1 MDRLLN
7 IDRQSGFPMCA
18 ETLRVLD
25 ENSMMLT
32 ALLDEIPLGR
42 LQAMM
47 FGRYMLVSDNMLRKR
62 VVKVGTTTAPSL
74 EWCNLEFHTVKHSV
88 QDSNGNTF
96 ADVWGSETADITEVT
111 NLRSIWRVFTFD
123 EIFTPDP
130 WQDRYA
136 EFEAGLS
143 GISFT
148 AGGQFYRVDPLLQGS
163 SNFFRSNKKRIQM
176 RFDFLC
182 KIKVNSFVAMDFP
195 LPVACQD
202 GACMTVNV
210 NSFTGT
216 EITSS
221 YTAPAHTL
229 NNNLRVEIGRGMADY
244 GLILADA
251 IHRVRDVLIRV
262 NGEVLL

>member
-1 MDRLLN
+1 MN
-7 IDRQSGFPMCA
+7 INRPEGFPLCA
-18 ETLRVLD
+18 ETLSVLN

-32 ALLDEIPLGR
+32 ALLAEIPLDR
-42 LQAMM
+42 RQAVM
-47 FGRYMLVSDNMLRKR
+47 FGRYLLVCDQYLRKR
-62 VVKVGTTTAPSL
+62 IVEVGAINAASL
-74 EWCNLEFHTVKHSV
+74 ERCNLEFHTVKHSV

-148 AGGQFYRVDPLLQGS
+148 AGGQFSLVEPLLQGS
-163 SNFFRSNKKRIQM
+163 SNFFRSNRKRIQM

-182 KIKVNSFVAMDFP
+182 KIRVNSFVAMDFP

-251 IHRVRDVLIRV
+251 THRVRDVLIRV